1 MAQTNMNKKEN
12 IDNTITDSF
21 FHTLLFH
28 YKLCM
33 QKDTID
39 KNTKY
44 YWKLKRITFTVQCYG
59 ITPSSAV
66 YNDNKIIYINKA
78 TKHQTKDNSIK

>member
-44 YWKLKRITFTVQCYG
+44 Y
-59 ITPSSAV
+59 
-66 YNDNKIIYINKA
+66 
-78 TKHQTKDNSIK
+78 